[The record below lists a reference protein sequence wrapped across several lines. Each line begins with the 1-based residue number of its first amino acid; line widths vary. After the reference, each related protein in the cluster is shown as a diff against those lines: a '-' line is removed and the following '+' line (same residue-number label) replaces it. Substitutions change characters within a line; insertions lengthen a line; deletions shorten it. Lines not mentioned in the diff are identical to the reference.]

1 MPGHRDA
8 KPLHGEVFWKCIAEQ
23 DPVRSPPSSMGK
35 MLTVPQHT
43 HTLRLSSNNL
53 KNLATLAGLPK
64 WLPHIRALDLSDNPE
79 LQKLGMLDVLS
90 TLSCLTSSKDNGVK
104 VGLFGIRFGPWLM
117 DNSWGFII

>member
-1 MPGHRDA
+1 LPI
-8 KPLHGEVFWKCIAEQ
+8 LI
-23 DPVRSPPSSMGK
+23 
-35 MLTVPQHT
+35 LLQHT

-104 VGLFGIRFGPWLM
+104 VGPFETRFGPWLM
-117 DNSWGFII
+117 DSSWGFII